1 MSDDKLLNWENRAPQ
16 WDKDAISISNGGI
29 GVSINWIS
37 LKDKLPLY
45 KQCILVVLDNEII
58 AEAVYRGEYEKNEH
72 VFRLELLRD
81 DVTQERVS
89 HWMPLLPLPKE
100 EQNNE

>member
-1 MSDDKLLNWENRAPQ
+1 MSDDKILKFEDRSPQ
-16 WDKDAISISNGGI
+16 WDRNYFWTK
-29 GVSINWIS
+29 V
-37 LKDKLPLY
+37 KDKLPLY
-45 KQCILVVLDNEII
+45 KQCILVVLDNKII

-100 EQNNE
+100 EKNNE